1 MNVID
6 QHLEKVK
13 RELNPQAIQAALFN
27 QIRLIEKNFTQLNK
41 EQIFDLSKD
50 IYGKD
55 IGFYSKATEEITAG
69 AKKAGDP
76 FTGVDSGY
84 WMKGFF
90 MKVDK
95 NGLFFGSTDE
105 KKNKEIFGEKST
117 WLSRDLFGLTD
128 ENLNLVIE
136 RDLLPFIQNYSIKSL
151 GI

>member
-13 RELNPQAIQAALFN
+13 RELNPQAIQTALFN
-27 QIRLIEKNFTQLNK
+27 QIRLIEKNFIQLNK

-55 IGFYSKATEEITAG
+55 IGFYSKATEEITGG
-69 AKKAGDP
+69 AKRAGDP
-76 FTGVDSGY
+76 FTGVDSGG

-95 NGLFFGSTDE
+95 DGLFFGSTDK

-151 GI
+151 RI

>member
-13 RELNPQAIQAALFN
+13 RELNPQAIQTALFN
-27 QIRLIEKNFTQLNK
+27 QIRLIENNFIQLNK

-55 IGFYSKATEEITAG
+55 IGFYSKATEKITGG
-69 AKKAGDP
+69 AKRAGDP
-76 FTGVDSGY
+76 FTGVDSGD

-95 NGLFFGSTDE
+95 DGLFFGSTDE
-105 KKNKEIFGEKST
+105 KKNKKIFGEKST
-117 WLSRDLFGLTD
+117 WLSKDLFALTD

-136 RDLLPFIQNYSIKSL
+136 RDVLPFIQNYSIKSL